1 MSKDYTEENLAKLY
15 ELEIELEPVNIHLS
29 LMLEQLA
36 DEKLSRGESLSS
48 PELVQQ
54 NAVVLSRI
62 DLSDLAGMADATEEP
77 EERPRRTRKSPKK

>member
-15 ELEIELEPVNIHLS
+15 ELEIERDK
-29 LMLEQLA
+29 LEQLA
-36 DEKLSRGESLSS
+36 DEKLSSGESLSS

-54 NAVVLSRI
+54 TAVVLSRI

-77 EERPRRTRKSPKK
+77 EEKPRRTRKSPKK

>member
-15 ELEIELEPVNIHLS
+15 ELEIERDK
-29 LMLEQLA
+29 LEQLA

-62 DLSDLAGMADATEEP
+62 CLLYTS
-77 EERPRRTRKSPKK
+77 RCV

>member
-1 MSKDYTEENLAKLY
+1 MP
-15 ELEIELEPVNIHLS
+15 I
-29 LMLEQLA
+29 
-36 DEKLSRGESLSS
+36 EKLSRGESLSS

-77 EERPRRTRKSPKK
+77 EERPRRTRKSPKNNLIRQAYIF

>member
-15 ELEIELEPVNIHLS
+15 ELEIERDK
-29 LMLEQLA
+29 LEQLA

-48 PELVQQ
+48 PDLVQQ

-77 EERPRRTRKSPKK
+77 EEKPRRTRKSPKKII